1 MSRVLSIV
9 DLAVQGLIIFLMA
22 LLVVVISADV
32 AARYF
37 FGGSLVYSNE
47 LSRMTFIWICFLG
60 MPLCIV
66 KGLNVAITALESRLS
81 RELQKIT
88 YRLGVVMVI
97 VLLGVVAYGAWIS
110 IGERSAERLNT
121 IPLSA
126 AWFFFPVLIG
136 SLHSILHLI
145 QEFIRGERA
154 VRLAVD
160 IL

>member
-1 MSRVLSIV
+1 MTKVLSWI
-9 DLAVQGLIIFLMA
+9 DLAAQTVIIILMA
-22 LLVVVISADV
+22 ALVAVITADV

-37 FGGSLVYSNE
+37 LGGSLVYSNE

-81 RELQKIT
+81 AALQRVT
-88 YRLGVVMVI
+88 YRIGVVMVI

-110 IGERSAERLNT
+110 IGERSVERLNT

-126 AWFFFPVLIG
+126 AWFFFPVLVG

-145 QEFIRGERA
+145 QEFLRGERA

>member
-1 MSRVLSIV
+1 MSKALSWI
-9 DLAVQGLIIFLMA
+9 DLAAQAVIVLLMA
-22 LLVVVISADV
+22 MLVAIITADV

-37 FGGSLVYSNE
+37 LGGSLVYSNE

-81 RELQKIT
+81 REFQRVT
-88 YRLGVVMVI
+88 YRIGVVMVV

-136 SLHSILHLI
+136 SVHSILHLV
-145 QEFIRGERA
+145 QEFLRGERA